1 MEEEPP
7 PRVSVILPTY
17 NGEKYLGLA
26 VRSVLRQ
33 TFGDFELL
41 VLDDGSTDTT
51 PRILQRL
58 AASDERMR
66 VISLPHGGIVAAL
79 REGVRQARA
88 NLIARMDGDD
98 ICLPERFARQVE
110 YLDAHPE
117 VVVLGTNWV
126 GIDPAGRPFWR
137 SRKFVTESAA
147 IRASIERGTN
157 PMLHPSVM
165 FRPAAYERT
174 GGYRFRED
182 SFEDHDLWK
191 RLIAEGE
198 FANLPEVLTLYR
210 RHQRAVSVG
219 RGRQRPGAD
228 ITAARYAGW
237 ARIARRD
244 GYRAAAWRN
253 ALQAVRLEPA
263 SLSNIRLL
271 GRTVFARNRRG

>member
-1 MEEEPP
+1 MEQERA

-51 PRILQRL
+51 PRILERL

-79 REGVRQARA
+79 REGVRQAQA

-147 IRASIERGTN
+147 IRASLERGTN

-165 FRPAAYERT
+165 FRPAAYERA

-263 SLSNIRLL
+263 SLSNIWLL